1 LLQSII
7 ASDILLNDQL
17 VQEQLA
23 GSLMCINSMKLLQHC
38 QETDCIALTKSGFF
52 NRKCVTWAAEEFQWP
67 DFQPEK
73 LYRINKVL
81 NEQDVVPLT
90 IMHDLLEAAKLIR
103 HIKGKAV
110 LSRKG
115 RELLQNY
122 DELQAI
128 LFETWFTNYNFNSP
142 YNSFI
147 PEFEEF
153 VDYRHF
159 FGVVSNRTSK
169 WVTLQELVG
178 WCLPMDWMDHKRKAS
193 THDAL
198 IFLLIHLIRP
208 LQWMGLIEVIKDSL
222 KQPIEQREI
231 RKTPLFDQLIKF
243 SNINSQSACALL

>member
-1 LLQSII
+1 
-7 ASDILLNDQL
+7 
-17 VQEQLA
+17 
-23 GSLMCINSMKLLQHC
+23 
-38 QETDCIALTKSGFF
+38 
-52 NRKCVTWAAEEFQWP
+52 VTWAAEEFQWP
-67 DFQPEK
+67 GYQPDK
-73 LYRINKVL
+73 LFRINKVL

-103 HIKGKAV
+103 HIKVKAV

-115 RELLQNY
+115 RELLQNHG
-122 DELQAI
+122 ELQAI
-128 LFETWFTNYNFNSP
+128 LFETWFTNYSFNSP
-142 YNSFI
+142 YNSLI
-147 PEFEEF
+147 PEFEEL

-159 FGVVSNRTSK
+159 LGAVSNRTSK
-169 WVTLQELVG
+169 CVTLQEFVG